1 MQIAIII
8 YRIIKHYDFQLHWKS
23 YLERNNN
30 MIELKDVTIAY
41 DRVILDHAS
50 ISIPAHSITLLRG
63 KSGSGKT
70 ALLYCIALMDNK
82 SNYKYYYDGKL
93 IEGEERDEYRRS
105 RISYVLQESSLL
117 PHLDVTGTLQYFARI
132 HNKVLT
138 DNDIDECLDRMHLD
152 VSPSQNVMTLSLGE
166 RQRLSIACA
175 LVSHPQVLIL
185 DEPTAS
191 LDHDNEIQIY
201 EILKELSHDMTIVMA
216 SHSDCAIGYA
226 DVTYMIEDGM
236 LSSSDFLF
244 SEDQSGEGTA
254 PSINQNFCIEY
265 VKTYMKHYRFMYVL
279 LLMVFVL
286 SLVSCQ
292 VMTGIIHNSKKQ
304 AMQMLVGQLE
314 NKAIITK
321 DEHSY
326 VDQDYSKLI
335 TLNDKNAYPL
345 YKMCTDINGEEV
357 YIVPYF
363 KEDDLSKYIDRPIQ
377 DKQNGIYMD
386 ESTFYILNQKSKNNK
401 INLDI
406 TIKDR
411 EGMHQTEH
419 SFDMNGVFK
428 NSKKVHY
435 VVKSQR
441 YIYMPYSLMK
451 SIYEKNSK
459 DKQYIGYVICYDT
472 YDKLETALK
481 GYEKSGY
488 TVNDSFTDRESMDSL
503 NNYYQML
510 MFTFAGIIILVAMII
525 DIVLESHLL
534 MQRKSELV
542 LLRISGLREKD
553 LIHIS
558 LTESIIG
565 LCAVLVISTII
576 SIIML
581 LLTGIFSLV
590 APLISTIVF
599 IIILLLE
606 RVMTQSRFIKKI
618 DIVTEL
624 RNEVV

>member
-1 MQIAIII
+1 
-8 YRIIKHYDFQLHWKS
+8 
-23 YLERNNN
+23 
-30 MIELKDVTIAY
+30 
-41 DRVILDHAS
+41 
-50 ISIPAHSITLLRG
+50 
-63 KSGSGKT
+63 
-70 ALLYCIALMDNK
+70 
-82 SNYKYYYDGKL
+82 
-93 IEGEERDEYRRS
+93 
-105 RISYVLQESSLL
+105 
-117 PHLDVTGTLQYFARI
+117 
-132 HNKVLT
+132 
-138 DNDIDECLDRMHLD
+138 
-152 VSPSQNVMTLSLGE
+152 
-166 RQRLSIACA
+166 
-175 LVSHPQVLIL
+175 
-185 DEPTAS
+185 
-191 LDHDNEIQIY
+191 
-201 EILKELSHDMTIVMA
+201 
-216 SHSDCAIGYA
+216 
-226 DVTYMIEDGM
+226 
-236 LSSSDFLF
+236 
-244 SEDQSGEGTA
+244 
-254 PSINQNFCIEY
+254 
-265 VKTYMKHYRFMYVL
+265 
-279 LLMVFVL
+279 
-286 SLVSCQ
+286 
-292 VMTGIIHNSKKQ
+292 
-304 AMQMLVGQLE
+304 
-314 NKAIITK
+314 
-321 DEHSY
+321 
-326 VDQDYSKLI
+326 
-335 TLNDKNAYPL
+335 
-345 YKMCTDINGEEV
+345 
-357 YIVPYF
+357 
-363 KEDDLSKYIDRPIQ
+363 
-377 DKQNGIYMD
+377 MD

-401 INLDI
+401 IDLEI

-435 VVKSQR
+435 IVKSQR

-472 YDKLETALK
+472 YDELETALK
-481 GYEKSGY
+481 GYEKSDY
-488 TVNDSFTDRESMDSL
+488 TINDSFTDRESMDSL

-590 APLISTIVF
+590 APLISTFVF
-599 IIILLLE
+599 IIALLLE